1 MNFSDFYFHVHGYMP
16 YQWQVDLADKVAADG
31 VWPSGISAPTGSGK
45 TSSIDIAVWHLYH
58 QVSQG
63 EKRTAPLRIAF
74 GVERRLIVDD
84 VASHAQKI
92 ADAVESNPAL
102 CGVREVLRGLLPDW
116 MDDAPTIRVTSMH
129 GGTSWDALWWC
140 PVGCSIIT
148 GTMTQISSRVFYNG
162 VGESPGQR
170 MISAGVLGS
179 DTLRICDEP
188 HLMVPAVHA
197 LFEQETFPSLNP
209 PQTTVLGA
217 TVPESL
223 RSGRWVA
230 DFDRGRRVPLDY
242 VPCGT
247 SADMVKEIADRA
259 IEEHEDGGEVV
270 VIVSTTSLA
279 RKVAKRIKKVPVQVV
294 TSHVRPVD
302 RKGIEI
308 PQKDAIIVATQTLE
322 VGVDFDAKVII
333 SDMAPLVSLVQREGR
348 AGRHGREAKFI
359 VVDSEKI
366 DAGVK
371 FIYGED
377 VILATREVIS
387 ECESLADVDPEMY
400 PVWPVEARIVELD
413 THMAELL
420 ASGSEAPW
428 EAFVYGPDH
437 QNSSS
442 VEVCWREEPHLAD
455 RVWPSSQETISL
467 PINVVKSV
475 VGGGNVKSAPSSDL
489 DGVAGRRSK
498 GAGLLEGAYLLHDGE
513 ISVIDNPNDISPG
526 DVVVLNSSH
535 GMYTPEVGWNPESS
549 VAVDDVVVESRV
561 PTRSHYLPMRSVLSG
576 KEIEG
581 IANGDVD
588 VSVLPEGYHIIDS
601 DVMKFT
607 VGVEKAQGGK
617 VLLADH
623 LHQVSNYAQDIA
635 ICAGQGDLSDDFKI
649 AGLHHDLGKK
659 VPGFQ
664 MMLGNFSGEPLAKSS
679 GKGGVQGVLP
689 SPWRHETVVSQVL
702 QSEYPVA
709 SWLVADHHGKGIVH
723 KMGERAVQCSEYPY
737 DVWSSSYLSSLHR
750 WADWQASA
758 SPVEC
763 GLTMSD
769 LELDLLVDDDVD
781 LMSPQDRNV
790 GDVISLD
797 GVTSN
802 PHSGLWAAIG
812 AFASVK
818 DRCPD
823 ALFRVHN
830 GVPQIANGSVDDIA
844 WDAYDIEVSQHHRV
858 GKCPVW
864 MTNSYW
870 HIEPKKGVVTPSAAS
885 MLVHSSSNCLD
896 GASSDSVSTEVLFEK
911 DYGWDNG
918 KAGGFDICAIYG
930 DIGGVEPYI
939 RKDILTW
946 AAHGQFSMGAP
957 QSPRGVGVRDRVLH
971 TPIPSEWVT
980 WDELVFMVRN
990 GYGEVFTS
998 ELVEVV
1004 QHQLLW
1010 M

>member
-31 VWPSGISAPTGSGK
+31 VWPSGVSAPTGSGK

-84 VASHAQKI
+84 VAAHAQKI
-92 ADAVESNPAL
+92 ADSVESNPAL
-102 CGVREVLRGLLPDW
+102 SEVRDTLRTLTPEW

-148 GTMTQISSRVFYNG
+148 GTMTQISSRIFYNG

-197 LFEQETFPSLNP
+197 LFEQETFPSLAP

-223 RSGRWVA
+223 RYGRWVA

-259 IEEHEDGGEVV
+259 MMEHEDGGEVV

-279 RKVAKRIKKVPVQVV
+279 RKVAKRIKKIPVQVV

-377 VILATREVIS
+377 VILATRDVIS

-400 PVWPVEARIVELD
+400 PVWPVEARRVELD

-475 VGGGNVKSAPSSDL
+475 VNGNAQGIDAMDV
-489 DGVAGRRSK
+489 DGIPGQWRGKR
-498 GAGLLEGAYLLHDGE
+498 GTLEGVYLLHGGE
-513 ISVIDNPNDISPG
+513 ISLIEDSNDISPG
-526 DVVVLNSSH
+526 DTVVLHVDH
-535 GMYTPEVGWNPESS
+535 GMYSPEMGFDSS
-549 VAVDDVVVESRV
+549 IHSPVDDVVVESRV
-561 PTRSHYLPMRSVLSG
+561 PTRTHYLPVRSVLSTG
-576 KEIEG
+576 EIEA
-581 IANGDVD
+581 IASGDIDSSSINGYQIV
-588 VSVLPEGYHIIDS
+588 DS

-607 VGVEKAQGGK
+607 VGVERAQGGK

-623 LHQVSNYAQDIA
+623 LHQVSNYAQDIS
-635 ICAGQGDLSDDFKI
+635 ICAGQGDLSDDFRI
-649 AGLHHDLGKK
+649 AGLHHDIGKR

-664 MMLGNFSGEPLAKSS
+664 MMLGNGNGGEPLAKSS
-679 GKGGVQGVLP
+679 GKGGTRGALP

-750 WADWQASA
+750 WADWKASA
-758 SPVEC
+758 SPVEY

-830 GVPQIANGSVDDIA
+830 GVPQIANGSVDDIV
-844 WDAYDIEVSQHHRV
+844 WDAYDIEVYQSHRV

-870 HIEPKKGVVTPSAAS
+870 HIEPKKGVVTPSAAT
-885 MLVHSSSNCLD
+885 MMVHNNSNCLG

-918 KAGGFDICAIYG
+918 KAGGFDVCAIYG
-930 DIGGVEPYI
+930 DIGGVEPLV
-939 RKDILTW
+939 REDVLSW

-957 QSPRGVGVRDRVLH
+957 QSPRGVGVRDKVLY
-971 TPIPSEWVT
+971 TPVPSDWVT

-990 GYGEVFTS
+990 GYGNILHS
-998 ELVEVV
+998 NLVEVV
-1004 QHQLLW
+1004 QKQFLW